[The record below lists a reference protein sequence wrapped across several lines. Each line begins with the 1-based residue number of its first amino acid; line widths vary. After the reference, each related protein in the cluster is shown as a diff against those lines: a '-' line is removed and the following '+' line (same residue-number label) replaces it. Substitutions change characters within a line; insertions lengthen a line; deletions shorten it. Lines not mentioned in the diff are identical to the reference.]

1 MSANFLTPG
10 LRLVIAASVFALFVF
25 FAMWR
30 VHGKIIDPTD
40 PHGSEQVGR
49 NGMADFRDVIYF
61 PTRAVAEGI
70 NPYDS
75 SSEPLADGSP
85 RYWQRYPVLNLFPL
99 YSPLVLLLFGAF
111 ALPDFYTA
119 AAAFQVLNL
128 ALLLIWSYLIWKH
141 ADQTPTAERV
151 LWLATAMLITQAGR
165 AIFIG
170 GETAIPLAI
179 GTLLAAVHA
188 SRHPTTAGW
197 ALALTSFKPTFGL
210 PLGLLLLFRRE
221 WKAVFLGWGLGFVIA
236 VAGLIAIFGQT
247 NDLARL
253 PQIILQNQRDLE
265 SHPEATALTTSTR
278 IDSAAALERW
288 FQLKSSTG
296 RLAVFLTIFVL
307 AGTTLSR
314 LSYHVQEPEAERLLQ
329 IVTLVGTVACMYR
342 LTYDG
347 IALWAAIGLL
357 WFSPAEGW
365 KNTSPQ
371 LRGWLGGLL
380 LFTQINIL
388 PTEFF
393 RKFLVQ
399 VGLTAQIPLP
409 LAQLS
414 WTLACILNGLA
425 LLVVLILLF
434 IQARKWPNPRE
445 IAPAKAR

>member
-1 MSANFLTPG
+1 MPANFLTPG
-10 LRLVIAASVFALFVF
+10 LRLVLAASVFALFVF
-25 FAMWR
+25 LAMWR
-30 VHGKIIDPTD
+30 VNAKMIDPAD
-40 PHGSEQVGR
+40 PHGSDQAGR

-75 SSEPLADGSP
+75 SSEPLPDGSP

-128 ALLLIWSYLIWKH
+128 ALLLGWSYLIWKH

-170 GETAIPLAI
+170 GETALPLAI

-221 WKAVFLGWGLGFVIA
+221 WKVVFLGWGLGFVIA

-278 IDSAAALERW
+278 IDSAAALERS
-288 FQLKSSTG
+288 FQLKSSAG
-296 RLAVFLTIFVL
+296 RLAVFLAIFGL
-307 AGTTLSR
+307 AGSTLWR
-314 LSYHVQEPEAERLLQ
+314 LSYHGHDPEVERLLQ
-329 IVTLVGTVACMYR
+329 IVTLIGTVACMYR

-357 WFSPAEGW
+357 WLSPADCW
-365 KNTSPQ
+365 NKTSPQ

-388 PTEFF
+388 PTEFL
-393 RKFLVQ
+393 RRLLDQSGV
-399 VGLTAQIPLP
+399 TAQIPLSV
-409 LAQLS
+409 ADFA

-425 LLVVLILLF
+425 LLVVLSLLF
-434 IQARKWPNPRE
+434 WQARQWDIPRE
-445 IAPAKAR
+445 IAAAKAR